1 MESVDVKMQ
10 ETNISELFKN
20 FSRVQMNRITF
31 NELKCETSFSKA
43 ERLF

>member
-20 FSRVQMNRITF
+20 FSREHRNRITF

>member
-1 MESVDVKMQ
+1 MESADVKMQ

-31 NELKCETSFSKA
+31 N
-43 ERLF
+43 